1 MGRRVLG
8 LAVLVAALVISG
20 VRAHPVTGDGL
31 PVGGVDANRSGVT
44 TPGDPLR
51 FVAFS
56 RAPGTI
62 VAGVLR
68 SGGQVL
74 RSTFLRGRFSIP
86 AVALDGSAGG
96 LSADGGTL
104 ALIKPRA
111 GFPRARTPLAILDTD
126 PLRRRKRVTLPGDF
140 SFDAISPDGTW
151 LYLVQYL
158 SPRDPT
164 RYQVRAYS
172 VDRARLDP
180 EPIVDP
186 SEPDERM
193 GGYPITRA
201 MSPHGRWAY
210 TLYDGAGEGPF
221 VHALDTVGRTAAC
234 IELRGLN
241 TDRSLY
247 NLRLELAG
255 GAGTLAVR
263 AGGAKVATIDT
274 ETFRV
279 TYPRQDRPGQDP
291 GGGGTPWPLPAG
303 AVAALLGALAIGY
316 ARRRRGGPPEPLS
329 PADPLP
335 PLTDQGEP
343 DAGERLGTGL
353 GDAANGSLHREEVG
367 AIADDAQQ
375 GVAR

>member
-8 LAVLVAALVISG
+8 LAVLVAALVSSG
-20 VRAHPVTGDGL
+20 VRAPSAKGDGL

-62 VAGVLR
+62 VAGVAR
-68 SGGQVL
+68 AGGQVL
-74 RSTFLRGRFSIP
+74 RSTFLGGRFSIP

-104 ALIKPRA
+104 ALVKPRP
-111 GFPRARTPLAILDTD
+111 GFPRARTPLATLDTD
-126 PLRRRKRVTLPGDF
+126 PLRLRKRVTLPGDF

-151 LYLVQYL
+151 LYLVHYL

-172 VDRARLDP
+172 VDRGRLAA

-193 GGYPITRA
+193 GGYPITRV
-201 MSPHGRWAY
+201 MGPNGRWAY
-210 TLYDGAGEGPF
+210 TLYDGAGGDPF
-221 VHALDTVGRTAAC
+221 VHALDTVGRKAAC
-234 IELRGLN
+234 IELPGLDSDGN
-241 TDRSLY
+241 LSK
-247 NLRLELAG
+247 LRLELAG
-255 GAGTLAVR
+255 GGGTLAVR
-263 AGGAKVATIDT
+263 GGGSKVATIDT

-279 TYPRQDRPGQDP
+279 AYPKPDRPAKGP
-291 GGGGTPWPLPAG
+291 GGGRSAWPLPAG
-303 AVAALLGALAIGY
+303 AVAALLGAVAIGY
-316 ARRRRGGPPEPLS
+316 ARRRKAGPPQP
-329 PADPLP
+329 PADPLA

-343 DAGERLGTGL
+343 DAGERLRAGFGN
-353 GDAANGSLHREEVG
+353 ASNGSLHREEVG
-367 AIADDAQQ
+367 AIADDAEQ
-375 GVAR
+375 GVVR